1 MDGHFNM
8 NDKNKQ
14 HSLNCDSIPCQMVD
28 VAINFD
34 SFGNKFY

>member
-14 HSLNCDSIPCQMVD
+14 HSLSCDSNPCQIVD
-28 VAINFD
+28 VAITFEGLD
-34 SFGNKFY
+34 NKFY

>member
-1 MDGHFNM
+1 M
-8 NDKNKQ
+8 NDKNKR